1 MIPPQI
7 KSQIKKALEDKIYPN
22 IILKNCIKITGGCV
36 NTSYKIITNKGDFF
50 VKYNLKAKPNM
61 FKAEFDGLNL
71 IRKLNSIDTPKI
83 IGVDNNFLLLEFIP
97 VSNPNSIFWKNFG
110 RQLANLHLNTNDN
123 FGLYFDN
130 YIGLLPQINK
140 KYKDWI
146 EFFINARLIP
156 QLNIS
161 CLTSSIKN
169 DFEKLFIK
177 LPNILPN
184 IQPSLIHGDL
194 WYGNFLIKDNE
205 MPVLIDPAIYFGNRE
220 MDISMTK
227 LFGGFHTDFYSAYN
241 ESYPLD
247 NNWEDRI
254 DICNLYSLLV
264 HINMFGKG
272 YISQVRNILS
282 YYVG

>member
-1 MIPPQI
+1 MIP
-7 KSQIKKALEDKIYPN
+7 SQIKPQLKKILEDKICPN
-22 IILKNCIKITGGCV
+22 IILKDCVKITGGCV
-36 NTSYKIITNKGDFF
+36 NNSVKIITNKGVFF
-50 VKYNLKAKPNM
+50 AKYNLKAKPNM
-61 FKAEFDGLNL
+61 FKSEFDGLKL
-71 IRKLNSIDTPKI
+71 ISKFNVIDIPNV
-83 IGVDNNFLLLEFIP
+83 IGFDDDFLLLEYIEVREP
-97 VSNPNSIFWKNFG
+97 KSIFWKNLG
-110 RQLANLHLNTNDN
+110 RKVAALHLNKNN
-123 FGLYFDN
+123 EFGLYFDN

-140 KYKDWI
+140 KSKDWVD
-146 EFFINARLIP
+146 FFINARLIP

-161 CLTSSIKN
+161 GFTSSIKN

-194 WYGNFLIKDNE
+194 WNGNFLIKDNE
-205 MPVLIDPAIYFGNRE
+205 TPVLIDPAIYFGNRE

-227 LFGGFHTDFYSAYN
+227 LFGGFHSDFYAAYN

-247 NNWEDRI
+247 NGWEDRI

-264 HINMFGKG
+264 HVNMFGKG
-272 YISQVRNILS
+272 YINQVRNILS

>member
-7 KSQIKKALEDKIYPN
+7 KSQIKKTLEDKISPN
-22 IILKNCIKITGGCV
+22 IFLKKCINITGGCV
-36 NTSYKIITNKGDFF
+36 NTSYKIITNMGAFF
-50 VKYNLKAKPNM
+50 VKYNLNAKPNM
-61 FKAEFDGLNL
+61 FKAEFDGLNF
-71 IRKLNSIDTPKI
+71 IRKLNAIDTPNI

-97 VSNPNSIFWKNFG
+97 VSDTNSIFWKNFG
-110 RQLANLHLNTNDN
+110 RKLAALHLNTNDN
-123 FGLYFDN
+123 FGLCFDN

-140 KYKDWI
+140 KHKDWI

-161 CLTSSIKN
+161 FLTSSIKN

-247 NNWEDRI
+247 NDWEDRI

>member
-169 DFEKLFIK
+169 DFE
-177 LPNILPN
+177 N
-184 IQPSLIHGDL
+184 
-194 WYGNFLIKDNE
+194 
-205 MPVLIDPAIYFGNRE
+205 
-220 MDISMTK
+220 
-227 LFGGFHTDFYSAYN
+227 
-241 ESYPLD
+241 
-247 NNWEDRI
+247 
-254 DICNLYSLLV
+254 
-264 HINMFGKG
+264 GKG
-272 YISQVRNILS
+272 
-282 YYVG
+282 